1 MEKLFLLKK
10 NIFFMIFCFSFSLL
24 LSGLVM
30 VQAQAQAES
39 SLKGQEVLRVR
50 IGSGTEELGV
60 VTPEEANPEGPMS
73 FVVGPGG
80 EIFVLDQTNSR
91 VQVFKDGRRLLT
103 IPIPGSVFID
113 IELLPG
119 GLIALL
125 DNVVDKIILILDQ
138 TGQVVRKISLE
149 RDEITEPGGITEIY
163 CRTEGLWPGLL
174 ARMDSNSILLSGLDG
189 LPAERLIKF
198 PGILNWSG
206 LHLLKLEMESDRLAT
221 VLKSDQSFQTWKK
234 YRAPFS
240 LPVGRIYG
248 LWEDKYENIYLAANI
263 FDKKREASEV
273 VIFEPGGREL
283 ARISLAVS
291 RSPHEIN
298 NPVRITPDGI
308 IYQLCIEDKF
318 VVIRKYND

>member
-10 NIFFMIFCFSFSLL
+10 KNFVFWIFCFSVLLL
-24 LSGLVM
+24 LSSFLTAQI
-30 VQAQAQAES
+30 QAKAT
-39 SLKGQEVLRVR
+39 LKGQEILRVR
-50 IGSGTEELGV
+50 IGSGPEELGV
-60 VTPEEANPEGPMS
+60 ITPEEANPEGPMS

-80 EIFVLDQTNSR
+80 EIYVLDQTNSR
-91 VQVFKDGRRLLT
+91 IQVFKDGQRLLT

-125 DNVVDKIILILDQ
+125 DNVVDKVIIIFDQ
-138 TGQVVRKISLE
+138 AGQVVRKISLE
-149 RDEITEPGGITEIY
+149 REEITEPGGITGIY

-174 ARMDSNSILLSGLDG
+174 ARMDSNSILLSGFDG
-189 LPAERLIKF
+189 QPAKRLINF
-198 PGILNWSG
+198 PGIFNWSG
-206 LHLLKLEMESDRLAT
+206 LQLLKLEMEGDRLVT

-234 YRAPFS
+234 YRASFS

-248 LWEDKYENIYLAANI
+248 FWEDKFENIYLAANI
-263 FDKKREASEV
+263 FDEKREANEV
-273 VIFEPGGREL
+273 IIFEPGGREL

-298 NPVRITPDGI
+298 NPVRVTPEGT